1 MLSMPTHEVI
11 VVYKDDKERSIMSVD
26 YSNREEFIDHMKHIR
41 ERYAKGQMINTD
53 NAQDWKIVKYCTF
66 DKEQRV
72 IYECSIEEIL
82 EEK

>member
-11 VVYKDDKERSIMSVD
+11 VVFKDNTEKSFMIVD
-26 YSNREEFIDHMKHIR
+26 FSSKDEFIRNVKKDY
-41 ERYAKGQMINTD
+41 ERRLENNERNI
-53 NAQDWKIVKYCTF
+53 QDWKTVKYCTF

-82 EEK
+82 KEN